1 MEVCRSAHAPV
12 TSCLR
17 HSHQP
22 QQRSSTMKL
31 TTEEELVPTRLQK
44 LLRWSQ
50 RILFMTGILALGYVG
65 FALLDARL
73 YQASAKRSLENQIQL
88 EKEPH
93 EIQPKPAIKPGDV
106 LGRLDIPRLGLS
118 VAVLQG
124 TGSRM
129 LRLGTGHIEGTPLP
143 GEAGNSGIAGHR
155 DTFFRG
161 LKDIRKNDEID
172 IQTPAGLFRYEV
184 DWMSVVEPDDTAVV
198 GTSTPDSTLTLVTC
212 YPFYFV
218 GASPKRFVVRAHKY

>member
-1 MEVCRSAHAPV
+1 
-12 TSCLR
+12 
-17 HSHQP
+17 
-22 QQRSSTMKL
+22 MKL
-31 TTEEELVPTRLQK
+31 TTEPEMVPTRIQR

-50 RILFMTGILALGYVG
+50 RLLFITGTLALGYVG
-65 FALLDARL
+65 FSLLDARL
-73 YQASAKRSLENQIQL
+73 FQASAKRSLESQVRL

-106 LGRLDIPRLGLS
+106 LGRLDVPRLGLS

-124 TGSRM
+124 TGPRM

-161 LKDIRKNDEID
+161 LKDIHRNDEIQF
-172 IQTPAGLFRYEV
+172 QTPTGLFRYEV
-184 DWMSVVEPDDTAVV
+184 DWVKVVAPDDLSVLAP
-198 GTSTPDSTLTLVTC
+198 STESALTLVTC

-218 GASPKRFVVRAHKY
+218 GSAPKRFVVRARKY